1 MVRLACCALAFIS
14 TTASALS
21 APARTP
27 DAAVIV
33 PGFLEGAGEF
43 VGIAKALRK
52 RGIPATVAPIHRW
65 HWIPCLGGRSVRPIL
80 ARIDHA
86 CAYATTA
93 EDLDVVA
100 PFPNYS
106 PADLVSDFV
115 NNPGGVLKAGGSAD
129 PGEFPYVEPR
139 GSFGTY
145 NGRER
150 RRGYSIVGHSAAGW
164 AARIYLSEEKYGG
177 HSHRGLARGVRRL
190 VTLGSP
196 HAASEGV
203 VFANVAWARREPAPV
218 PALAVAGAGFRG
230 DEAGEFTRGS
240 YEFCG
245 LSAEEVAT
253 ADGDDVT
260 PLSSALD
267 FEGAK
272 RLTLRGATI
281 HAANLPS
288 FLSPELTES
297 DAPWYGDEERID
309 EWVGFFS

>member
-1 MVRLACCALAFIS
+1 MIKFYAFIS
-14 TTASALS
+14 TAAALS
-21 APARTP
+21 APAKTP
-27 DAAVIV
+27 DAAVVV
-33 PGFLEGAGEF
+33 PGFLEGATEF
-43 VGIAKALRK
+43 VGVAKALRK

-93 EDLDVVA
+93 EKLDVVA
-100 PFPNYS
+100 PFSTYTA
-106 PADLVSDFV
+106 ADLVSDFV

-129 PGEFPYVEPR
+129 PDEFPYVEPR
-139 GSFGTY
+139 GSFGAF

-150 RRGYSIVGHSAAGW
+150 RRGCSIVGHSAAGW
-164 AARIYLSEEKYGG
+164 ISRIYLSEERYGG

-196 HAASEGV
+196 HAASDGV
-203 VFANVAWARREPAPV
+203 AFANVAWARREPAPV
-218 PALAVAGAGFRG
+218 EALAVAGAGFRG
-230 DEAGEFTRGS
+230 DEAGSFTRDS

-245 LSAEEVAT
+245 LSKDEASV
-253 ADGDDVT
+253 ADGDGVT

-267 FEGAK
+267 FAGAE
-272 RLTLRGATI
+272 RLTLAGTTI

-288 FLSPELTES
+288 FLSPELAES
-297 DAPWYGDEERID
+297 DAAWYGDEARID
-309 EWVGFFS
+309 EWARFLVD

>member
-1 MVRLACCALAFIS
+1 
-14 TTASALS
+14 
-21 APARTP
+21 
-27 DAAVIV
+27 
-33 PGFLEGAGEF
+33 

-129 PGEFPYVEPR
+129 PDEFPYVEPR

-150 RRGYSIVGHSAAGW
+150 RRGCSIVGHSAAGW